1 MQAVRPPDATTTG
14 GKKDSQAPP
23 AASAQVLSPT
33 PFSRLGAAQEQRA
46 LGFKVAKVD
55 TAEASV
61 LIQPKASS
69 APYRSLCSVYDGC
82 LSVATFDRGVQATID
97 SPIEPSGGSSDRDVE
112 GTLAAANT
120 LKKALSIKTTSP
132 LLPATEVGGT
142 PRAAE
147 ARAESAP
154 KTFYQ
159 VPEAE
164 RKRVMATPEFKDF
177 FVSSTKLP
185 CTALLDL
192 VASPSPPIMRAILPL
207 LPILARCVERLL
219 GEAEVYN
226 AFADYSGADSG
237 PQEGSEELV
246 TFVDVYKD
254 TRYAPHRPVTDVRA
268 SPAFNELFLAAYGP
282 PSSKYATAGDVE
294 GCVLVWSLALKQ
306 RPEYVFT
313 CQSAVCSALFNKF
326 QPYVIVGGTYGGS
339 IVIWDSRV
347 QIYALEM
354 VGTKNAHNLVSVD
367 TDGRLCQWSLEMMG
381 QPSETLD
388 LKRGSR
394 DVCVE
399 CVSFAEAEV
408 NDLCL
413 GSEDGCIMTA
423 NIHGNKAGVMDVY
436 EAHGGALTSLHFH
449 PGPSEGSRDYSHLLL
464 SSSVDWSIK
473 LWSSKNLKDPIATFE
488 GADAYIYDVKW
499 YVVCKRCPWPSLSSG
514 VAATPRYAHPLRLS
528 HVSLRKP
535 WKAAFASVGL
545 LRRFRPSQT
554 FHAAPL
560 LSCCPTPHKQ
570 LGVSVSASIFLC
582 LSRHP
587 TSPAIF
593 ASTSGNGTLELWNL
607 ANDWVVCIFSLFL
620 LPCFCLAISL
630 ALSAGFLVQSV
641 HPSHP
646 CPTLKGITRNST
658 KGGFWWCLRGVSWGS
673 FFLRE
678 DLLECPFYGRSP
690 PCPFVAAMRLRLSV
704 MQRSKLFPQVPVFS
718 SPKPDAPV
726 GAHLAKSKV
735 AWSSDGRRLTTGDAM
750 GNLEIWNV
758 SSQIYQPRAEDS
770 AKLDRHIEGAKPV
783 LKESGSGEN
792 SQLEFGG
799 E

>member
-1 MQAVRPPDATTTG
+1 MSLTGGSAPLTDEEREQLRQRLLQRRQELQQQQQMLRQLQGKASDAAKDSVFAPGASAGGAPAGEEADVGKSVASLVSEVISSVNSMQAVRPPDATTTG

-61 LIQPKASS
+61 LIQPK
-69 APYRSLCSVYDGC
+69 
-82 LSVATFDRGVQATID
+82 SVATFDRGVQATID

-154 KTFYQ
+154 KTFHQ

-177 FVSSTKLP
+177 FVSSTKL
-185 CTALLDL
+185 
-192 VASPSPPIMRAILPL
+192 
-207 LPILARCVERLL
+207 VERLL

-347 QIYALEM
+347 QSKPVQRTPLSSKGHSSPIYALEM

-499 YVVCKRCPWPSLSSG
+499 
-514 VAATPRYAHPLRLS
+514 
-528 HVSLRKP
+528 
-535 WKAAFASVGL
+535 
-545 LRRFRPSQT
+545 
-554 FHAAPL
+554 
-560 LSCCPTPHKQ
+560 
-570 LGVSVSASIFLC
+570 
-582 LSRHP
+582 HP

-607 ANDWVVCIFSLFL
+607 ANDWV
-620 LPCFCLAISL
+620 
-630 ALSAGFLVQSV
+630 
-641 HPSHP
+641 
-646 CPTLKGITRNST
+646 
-658 KGGFWWCLRGVSWGS
+658 
-673 FFLRE
+673 
-678 DLLECPFYGRSP
+678 
-690 PCPFVAAMRLRLSV
+690 
-704 MQRSKLFPQVPVFS
+704 VPVFS